1 LLERVDEGIARAMT
15 SFSAEELRKFAIF
28 HPLAFEKYQAMHKPL
43 ARFAHYCSAEA
54 AFHILK
60 SRKMRLRNAAVM
72 NDFMEIEHGSACLAR
87 VWRSDTG
94 KRLKEIV
101 DGLFP
106 GLSDELTNVLDA
118 WRHDFQTETFI
129 TCLSEHDPEENE
141 LGKLSMW
148 RAYGGSSG
156 VAIVLNPAVFLSVSD
171 ALPTFTSPV
180 AYLSP
185 EAFEMEFERV
195 VGNIETS
202 LDFIKAEG
210 RDELYNSLFHAF
222 RTSMLCTKHPGFS
235 EEREWRIVYA
245 PSLNSSDRIIP
256 SVELIRGAPQIV
268 HSIPFKDYP
277 EEGLVGAE
285 LPKLIDR
292 VIIGPTEFPYQL
304 RQAIVSLLTE
314 AGVTDAA
321 EKVFVSTIP
330 LRQ

>member
-1 LLERVDEGIARAMT
+1 MT
-15 SFSAEELRKFAIF
+15 GFSAEDLQRFAIF
-28 HPLAFEKYQAMHKPL
+28 HPFAFEKYQAMHKPR
-43 ARFAHYCSAEA
+43 ARFVHYCSAEA

-87 VWRSDTG
+87 AWHSDTG

-106 GLSDELTNVLDA
+106 GLSNELANVLDS
-118 WRHDFQTETFI
+118 WNHSFRTETFI
-129 TCLSEHDPEENE
+129 TCLSEHDPEEDE
-141 LGKLSMW
+141 LGRLSMW

-156 VAIVLNPAVFLSVSD
+156 VAVVLNPGVFLSVSD
-171 ALPTFTSPV
+171 ALPAFTSPV

-185 EAFEMEFERV
+185 EAFEMEFKRV
-195 VGNIETS
+195 VGNIESS
-202 LDFIKAEG
+202 LDFIKAGG
-210 RDELYNSLFHAF
+210 RDELYNGLFNSF
-222 RTSMLCTKHPGFS
+222 RTSMLCTKHQGFS
-235 EEREWRIVYA
+235 EEREWRIIYA

-277 EEGLVGAE
+277 EEGFVGAE
-285 LPKLIDR
+285 LRKLIDR

-304 RQAIVSLLTE
+304 RQAMVPLLTD
-314 AGVTDAA
+314 AGVPDAA